1 MFQKKTVG
9 ILLGILCIAM
19 TLSLWSCGSDEK
31 KNNNFTGTYKVASFG
46 IEGLK
51 ENTFLM
57 EIGDPEKSVA
67 SYEEFSKKIFDGKI
81 YYSPRGFARAWKDIA
96 NAVLTVKADQTVE
109 LTTRFTDLG
118 VKVGGTLKG
127 DVLTFKVTEKPY
139 SWLKDGVDFFNNA
152 VSIHCIVAK
161 DRMICKFDAHKI
173 LSKLIELGSKGADDQ
188 EKVNK
193 AMEFLKKFEGGQFVL
208 TFKSEK

>member
-9 ILLGILCIAM
+9 ILVGILCVAM
-19 TLSLWSCGSDEK
+19 TLGLWSCGAGEK
-31 KNNNFTGTYKVASFG
+31 TNNFTGTYKVASFG

-51 ENTFLM
+51 EKPFLM
-57 EIGDPEKSVA
+57 EIGDPEKSIA
-67 SYEEFSKKIFDGKI
+67 SYEEFSKKIFDGRI
-81 YYSPRGFARAWKDIA
+81 YFSPRRATRAWKDIA
-96 NAVLTVKADQTVE
+96 NAILTVKADQTVE

-118 VKVGGTLKG
+118 VKIGGTLKG
-127 DVLTFKVTEKPY
+127 DVLTFKVKECPY
-139 SWLKDGVDFFNNA
+139 RWLTNGVDFFNNA
-152 VSIHCIVAK
+152 VSIHCVVAK

-173 LSKLIELGSKGADDQ
+173 LSKLLELDSKGATDQ

-193 AMEFLKKFEGGQFVL
+193 TMEFLKKFEGGQFVL